1 MTTEVNQD
9 LDDLPDDDLPI
20 EDDGMP
26 SLDDI
31 SPEERA
37 IIEAAEAAE
46 MEAEG
51 VVAEVAPQ
59 PKPAEVVPPVEQD
72 DQDIYDLI
80 ASATTELATIDEQR
94 EAVLAKMEELAE
106 QLDSGDIGQGK
117 YDVELRKLDIE
128 LQKVTEQRGGV
139 EQQLSVAERKQQ
151 TEQEKYIAQFS
162 AVVQGF
168 LAQPE
173 NQVFKEGTPEYKAL
187 DDQVRYLQTT
197 QPNLPPAT
205 MLQKARNAVAAI
217 MDLPATTAQPQ
228 TKPKR
233 GAVDIPPTLAQ
244 IPAAESNAQDEFAY
258 LDKLSGD
265 AYTAALAKLTP
276 DQQQRFL
283 NNA

>member
-1 MTTEVNQD
+1 MTTEVDQD
-9 LDDLPDDDLPI
+9 LDNLPDDDLPI
-20 EDDGMP
+20 DDDGMP

-46 MEAEG
+46 LEAEG
-51 VVAEVAPQ
+51 VPQ
-59 PKPAEVVPPVEQD
+59 PKPADAVPPADPASTD
-72 DQDIYDLI
+72 DDIYDLI

-94 EAVLAKMEELAE
+94 DEVLAKMEELAE
-106 QLDSGDIGQGK
+106 QLDCGDIGQGK

-139 EQQLSVAERKQQ
+139 EQQLSTAERKQQ
-151 TEQEKYIAQFS
+151 TEQEKYVAQFS
-162 AVVQGF
+162 AVVQNFMG
-168 LAQPE
+168 QPE

-197 QPNLPPAT
+197 QPNLDPAT

-233 GAVDIPPTLAQ
+233 GTVDIPPTLAQ

>member
-37 IIEAAEAAE
+37 IIEAAEASE

-106 QLDSGDIGQGK
+106 QLDSGDIGQGT

>member
-1 MTTEVNQD
+1 MTTEVDQN
-9 LDDLPDDDLPI
+9 LDNLPDDDLPI

-46 MEAEG
+46 LEAEG
-51 VVAEVAPQ
+51 VVAEVPQ
-59 PKPAEVVPPVEQD
+59 PKPADGAPPVEQD

-94 EAVLAKMEELAE
+94 EAVLAKMVELAE

-128 LQKVTEQRGGV
+128 LKKVTEQRGGV
-139 EQQLSVAERKQQ
+139 EQQLSTAERKQQ
-151 TEQEKYIAQFS
+151 TEQEKYVAQFS
-162 AVVQGF
+162 AVVQTF

-173 NQVFKEGTPEYKAL
+173 NQVFKEGTPEFKAL

-197 QPNLPPAT
+197 QPNLDPAT

-217 MDLPATTAQPQ
+217 MDLPAATAQPPAA
-228 TKPKR
+228 KPKR
-233 GAVDIPPTLAQ
+233 GTVDIPPTLAQ

-276 DQQQRFL
+276 EQQQRFL